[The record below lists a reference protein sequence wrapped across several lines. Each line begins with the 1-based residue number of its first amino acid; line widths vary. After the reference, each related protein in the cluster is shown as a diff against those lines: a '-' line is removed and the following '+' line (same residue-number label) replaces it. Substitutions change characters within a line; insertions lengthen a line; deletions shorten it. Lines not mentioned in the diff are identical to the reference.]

1 MEILMAVSLSKGQRI
16 SLEKSGGGGLSK
28 VRMGLGWDPAVA
40 PKKSGFF
47 GSMFGGGAAEDIDL
61 DASCLLLDVQKNL
74 LDVVWFQQ
82 LQSRDGSIKHSGDN
96 LTGEGSGDD
105 ETIFVDLSRLPGN
118 VAHLAFTVCSF
129 RGQTF
134 NEVEGAFCRLVDDTN
149 NSEMAK
155 FNLSEKGAHTGVV
168 MAIVSR
174 NGAGWQMKAVGT
186 PTAGA
191 VAKDMMP
198 AVLAAI

>member
-1 MEILMAVSLSKGQRI
+1 MAVSLSKGQRI

-28 VRMGLGWDPAVA
+28 VRMGLGWDPVQA

-47 GSMFGGGAAEDIDL
+47 GSMFGGGGAAEDIDL
-61 DASCLLLDVQKNL
+61 DASCLLLDAQKKL
-74 LDVVWFQQ
+74 LDVVWFRQ

-105 ETIFVDLSRLPGN
+105 EVIFVDLNSLPQG

-149 NSEMAK
+149 NTELAK
-155 FNLSEKGAHTGVV
+155 FNLSDKGTHTGVV

-174 NGAGWQMKAVGT
+174 NGAAWQMKAVGT

-191 VAKDMMP
+191 VANDMMP

>member
-1 MEILMAVSLSKGQRI
+1 MAVSLSKGQRI
-16 SLEKSGGGGLSK
+16 SLEKNGGGSLSK
-28 VRMGLGWDPAVA
+28 IRMGLGWDPLQA
-40 PKKSGFF
+40 PQKSGFF
-47 GSMFGGGAAEDIDL
+47 GKMFGGGGAAAEDIDL
-61 DASCLLLDVQKNL
+61 DASCLLLDAQKNL
-74 LDVVWFQQ
+74 LDVVWFRQ

-105 ETIFVDLSRLPGN
+105 EVIFVDLTRLPGN

-134 NEVEGAFCRLVDDTN
+134 NEVEGAFCRLVDDSN
-149 NSEMAK
+149 NTEMAK
-155 FNLSEKGAHTGVV
+155 FNLSDKGAHTGVV

-174 NGAGWQMKAVGT
+174 NGAGWEMKAVGT

-191 VAKDMMP
+191 VANDMMP
-198 AVLAAI
+198 AVLAAL

>member
-1 MEILMAVSLSKGQRI
+1 MAVSLNKGQRI
-16 SLEKSGGGGLSK
+16 SLEKNGGGGLTK
-28 VRMGLGWDPAVA
+28 VRMGLGWDPVQAA
-40 PKKSGFF
+40 KKSGFF
-47 GSMFGGGAAEDIDL
+47 GSLFGGGGGSDDIDL
-61 DASCLLLDVQKNL
+61 DASCLLLDAQKNL
-74 LDVVWFQQ
+74 LDVVWFRQ

-96 LTGEGSGDD
+96 LTGEGDGDD
-105 ETIFVDLSRLPGN
+105 ETIFVDLTRLPSS
-118 VAHLAFTVCSF
+118 VAYLAFTVCSF

-149 NSEMAK
+149 DSELAK
-155 FNLSEKGAHTGVV
+155 FNLSDKGAHTGVV
-168 MAIVSR
+168 MAILSR

-191 VAKDMMP
+191 VANDMMP

>member
-1 MEILMAVSLSKGQRI
+1 MAVSLSKGQRI

-28 VRMGLGWDPAVA
+28 VRMGLGWDPIK
-40 PKKSGFF
+40 KKSGFF
-47 GSMFGGGAAEDIDL
+47 GSLLGGGATDIDL
-61 DASCLLLDVQKNL
+61 DASCLLLDAQKNL
-74 LDVVWFQQ
+74 MDVVWFQQ
-82 LQSRDGSIKHSGDN
+82 LQSRDNSIRHSGDN
-96 LTGEGSGDD
+96 LTGDGAGDD
-105 ETIFVDLSRLPGN
+105 EVIFVDLSRVPSG

-149 NSEMAK
+149 NSELAK
-155 FNLSEKGAHTGVV
+155 FNLSDKGAHTGVV
-168 MAIVSR
+168 MAIISR
-174 NGAGWQMKAVGT
+174 DAAGGWQMKAVGT

-198 AVLAAI
+198 AVTAAI

>member
-16 SLEKSGGGGLSK
+16 SLEKNGGGLSK

-47 GSMFGGGAAEDIDL
+47 GSMFGGSAAQDIDL
-61 DASCLLLDVQKNL
+61 DASCLLLDAQKNL

-134 NEVEGAFCRLVDDTN
+134 NEVEGAFCRLVNDTN
-149 NSEMAK
+149 NTEMAK

-174 NGAGWQMKAVGT
+174 DGAGWQMKAVGT

-191 VAKDMMP
+191 VANDMMP

>member
-1 MEILMAVSLSKGQRI
+1 MAVNLSKGQRI
-16 SLEKSGGGGLSK
+16 SLEKSGGGGLSR
-28 VRMGLGWDPAVA
+28 VRMGLGWDPAQ
-40 PKKSGFF
+40 KKKG
-47 GSMFGGGAAEDIDL
+47 GLLGGLLGGGGSDDIDL
-61 DASCLLLDVQKNL
+61 DASCLLLDAQHNL

-96 LTGEGSGDD
+96 LTGEGDGDD
-105 ETIFVDLSRLPGN
+105 EVIFVDLSQLPDS
-118 VAHLAFTVCSF
+118 VLHLAFTVCSF

-134 NEVEGAFCRLVDDTN
+134 NEVENAFCRLVDDTN
-149 NSEMAK
+149 NTELAR
-155 FNLSEKGAHTGVV
+155 FNLSEKGQHTGVV

-174 NGAGWQMKAVGT
+174 EGNGGWQMRAVGS

-198 AVLAAI
+198 AVLDALK

>member
-1 MEILMAVSLSKGQRI
+1 MAVNLSKGQRI
-16 SLEKSGGGGLSK
+16 SLQKSDGASLSK
-28 VRMGLGWDPAVA
+28 VRMGLGWDPVKA
-40 PKKSGFF
+40 PKKGGFF
-47 GSMFGGGAAEDIDL
+47 SSLFSGGDSADNIDL

-74 LDVVWFQQ
+74 LDVVWFRQQ
-82 LQSRDGSIKHSGDN
+82 QSRDGSIYHSGDN

-105 ETIFVDLSRLPGN
+105 ETIFVDLTRLPSN
-118 VAHLAFTVCSF
+118 ISHLAFTVCSF

-134 NEVEGAFCRLVDDTN
+134 NEVEGAFCRLIDDTKN
-149 NSEMAK
+149 TELAK

-174 NGAGWQMKAVGT
+174 SGTGWQMKAVGS
-186 PTAGA
+186 PTSGA
-191 VAKDMMP
+191 VANDMLP

>member
-1 MEILMAVSLSKGQRI
+1 MAVSLSKGQRI

-47 GSMFGGGAAEDIDL
+47 GSMFGGGAAQDIDL
-61 DASCLLLDVQKNL
+61 DASCLLLDAQRNL

>member
-1 MEILMAVSLSKGQRI
+1 MAVSLSKGQRI
-16 SLEKSGGGGLSK
+16 SLEKSGGASLSK
-28 VRMGLGWDPAVA
+28 VRMGLGWDPVQA
-40 PKKSGFF
+40 PKKSGFL
-47 GSMFGGGAAEDIDL
+47 GSLFGGGSGSEDIDL
-61 DASCLLLDVQKNL
+61 DASCLLLDAQKNL
-74 LDVVWFQQ
+74 LDVVWFRQ
-82 LQSRDGSIKHSGDN
+82 LQSRDGAISHSGDN

-105 ETIFVDLSRLPGN
+105 EVISVDLSRVPGN

-149 NSEMAK
+149 NTEMAK
-155 FNLSEKGAHTGVV
+155 FNLSEKGVHTGVV

-174 NGAGWQMKAVGT
+174 DGVGWQMKAVGT

-191 VAKDMMP
+191 VANDMMP

>member
-47 GSMFGGGAAEDIDL
+47 GSMFSGGAAQDIDL
-61 DASCLLLDVQKNL
+61 DASCLLLDAQKNL

-105 ETIFVDLSRLPGN
+105 EVVFVDLSRLPSD

-149 NSEMAK
+149 NTELAK

>member
-1 MEILMAVSLSKGQRI
+1 MAVSLSKGQRI
-16 SLEKSGGGGLSK
+16 SLEKTGGGGLSK
-28 VRMGLGWDPAVA
+28 VRMGLGWDPAEA

-47 GSMFGGGAAEDIDL
+47 GSMFGGGAAADIDL
-61 DASCLLLDVQKNL
+61 DASCLLLDAQKNL
-74 LDVVWFQQ
+74 LDVVWFRQ

-105 ETIFVDLSRLPGN
+105 EVIFVDLTKLPSN

-134 NEVEGAFCRLVDDTN
+134 NEVAGAFCRLVDDTN
-149 NSEMAK
+149 NTEIAK

-168 MAIVSR
+168 MAIVNRS
-174 NGAGWQMKAVGT
+174 GAGWEMKAVGT

-191 VAKDMMP
+191 VANDMMP

>member
-1 MEILMAVSLSKGQRI
+1 MAVSLSKGQRI
-16 SLEKSGGGGLSK
+16 SLEKNGGGSLSK
-28 VRMGLGWDPAVA
+28 IRMGLGWDPLQA
-40 PKKSGFF
+40 PQKSGFF
-47 GSMFGGGAAEDIDL
+47 GKMFGGGAAEDIDL
-61 DASCLLLDVQKNL
+61 DASCLLLDEQKNL
-74 LDVVWFQQ
+74 LDVVWFRQ

-105 ETIFVDLSRLPGN
+105 EVIFVDLTRLPGN

-134 NEVEGAFCRLVDDTN
+134 NEVEGAFCRLVDDSN
-149 NSEMAK
+149 NTEMAK
-155 FNLSEKGAHTGVV
+155 FNLSDKGAHTGVV

-174 NGAGWQMKAVGT
+174 NGAGWEMKAVGT

-191 VAKDMMP
+191 VANDMMP

>member
-1 MEILMAVSLSKGQRI
+1 MAVSLSKGQRI

-28 VRMGLGWDPAVA
+28 VRMGLGWDPVQA
-40 PKKSGFF
+40 PKKGGFF
-47 GSMFGGGAAEDIDL
+47 GSMFGGGGAAEDIDL
-61 DASCLLLDVQKNL
+61 DASCLLLDAQKKL
-74 LDVVWFQQ
+74 LDVVWFRQ

-105 ETIFVDLSRLPGN
+105 ETIFVDLTRLPGN

-134 NEVEGAFCRLVDDTN
+134 NEVDGAFCRLVDDSN
-149 NSEMAK
+149 NTEMAK
-155 FNLSEKGAHTGVV
+155 FNLSDKGAHTGVV

-174 NGAGWQMKAVGT
+174 EGAGWQMKAIGT

-191 VAKDMMP
+191 VANDMMP

>member
-1 MEILMAVSLSKGQRI
+1 MAVSLSKGQRI
-16 SLEKSGGGGLSK
+16 SLEKTGGGGLSK
-28 VRMGLGWDPAVA
+28 VRMGLGWDPAEA

-47 GSMFGGGAAEDIDL
+47 GSMFGGGAAADIDL
-61 DASCLLLDVQKNL
+61 DASCLLLDAQKNL
-74 LDVVWFQQ
+74 LDVVWFRQ

-105 ETIFVDLSRLPGN
+105 EVIFVDLTKLPSN

-134 NEVEGAFCRLVDDTN
+134 NEVAGAFCRLVDDTN
-149 NSEMAK
+149 NTEIAK

-168 MAIVSR
+168 MAIVNRS
-174 NGAGWQMKAVGT
+174 GAGWEMKAVGT

-191 VAKDMMP
+191 VANDMMP
-198 AVLAAI
+198 AVLAAL

>member
-1 MEILMAVSLSKGQRI
+1 MAVSLSKGQRI
-16 SLEKSGGGGLSK
+16 SLEKAGGGGLSK
-28 VRMGLGWDPAVA
+28 VRMGLGWDPVQA
-40 PKKSGFF
+40 PKKKGFL
-47 GSMFGGGAAEDIDL
+47 GGLFGGGGAEDIDL
-61 DASCLLLDVQKNL
+61 DASCLLLDAQKNL
-74 LDVVWFQQ
+74 LDVVWFRQ

-96 LTGEGSGDD
+96 LTGEGGGDD
-105 ETIFVDLSRLPGN
+105 EIIFVDLGGLPAN

-134 NEVEGAFCRLVDDTN
+134 NEVEGAFCRLVDDSN
-149 NSEMAK
+149 NTELAK

-174 NGAGWQMKAVGT
+174 DGAGWQMKAVGT

-191 VAKDMMP
+191 VANDMMP